1 MEPAELLKKYF
12 GYDTFRPMQEDVIK
26 TILSGRD
33 VLAVMPTGAGKSV
46 CFQIPALLFPHGTI
60 IISPLI
66 SLMKDQVEALAEQG
80 ISASYV
86 NSTVPFDESIERL
99 RDLFRGRLKLLYMA
113 PEKLEPTYFTD
124 CLSKV
129 PLSMVVIDEAHCV
142 SQWGH
147 DFRPSYRKIKTFIDT
162 LPAKPVV
169 TAFTATAT
177 SLVEEDMKRSLG
189 LGKAA
194 VFRTGLDRPNL
205 SFRVIHGADRK
216 DFILRYVQNHGK
228 ESGIIYCATRKAVD
242 EIYEML
248 ASRKIKA
255 GRYHA
260 GMEDGARKKG
270 QEDFS
275 FDRIHVMV
283 ATNAFGMGIDKSN
296 VRYVLHYQMPK
307 SMETYYQEAG
317 RAGRDGA
324 KAECI
329 LLYSGQDVGIQRY
342 LIESGNQTDGQKRM
356 DYDRL
361 YAMDGYCSTT
371 GCLRNYILNYFG
383 ETADETCGRCGNC
396 ESGRGK
402 VDITDEAVLIFRT
415 VRSLKE
421 RYGAG
426 VVADILKGSRTKM
439 IRERNLDSLPTY
451 GRLSFAKIKHLR
463 TAIHFLIA
471 DGYLKRDGG
480 ESPLLHLT
488 EKAEIVLERK
498 APVLGFAFGAEDVMA
513 SVAVEK
519 KAILSETESGIFE
532 KLRGLRLAIAREEHV
547 PPFVVFSDA
556 TLEDM
561 VSRLPRTEEE
571 MAEVHGIGAF
581 KLKKY
586 GERFLAA
593 LGEFS
598 GAEEIK
604 GKDKKEEKNIYEK
617 LERLRRSLAKKEN
630 LSTSQ
635 ILSDTVLRR
644 IAETR
649 PATEEEFRGVKGIGP
664 KKADKYA
671 EVFLQ
676 ALHPERS
683 RISPKTES
691 KMPEK
696 REHVIPKTAK
706 PVRGRKG
713 KITAVRKET
722 IQAGQTASIEIET
735 RAFFL
740 YLKKVRARLA
750 KEADLPAE
758 SLGCSRMGRIWK
770 IIVPLVMPTLLASSM
785 LVFMRVFA
793 DFGTPMLIGEGY
805 KTLPVLI
812 YNQFMGEVSGDDGF
826 AAAICCIVIGLTI
839 VMFFV
844 QRFLAG
850 RNTYAMTALK
860 PMAAES
866 LGGLRNI
873 LAHLAVYMVVG
884 LAILPQFVVVYT
896 SFLATN
902 GGQVFTGGFALQSY
916 DATLFAKDNDVIW
929 HTYFLGLCAIAAILV
944 LGVLIAY
951 LSVRKR
957 NTLNSI
963 LDVMTMFPFIIPGS
977 VLGIAFV
984 FAFNKS
990 PIILTGT
997 ALIMIISFAV
1007 RRMPYTVRSSTA
1019 ILGNISP
1026 SIEEAAISLGASDMT
1041 TFRKITVP
1049 MMMPGVLSGAIM
1061 SWVTIISELS
1071 SSIILYT
1078 NSTQTLTVSIYTEVI
1093 RGNYGNASA
1102 YATIL
1107 TVTSILS
1114 LLLFYKVT
1122 GRRDVS
1128 V

>member
-260 GMEDGARKKG
+260 GMEDDARKKG

-307 SMETYYQEAG
+307 SMEAYYQEAG

-329 LLYSGQDVGIQRY
+329 LLYSGQDAGIQRY
-342 LIESGNQTDGQKRM
+342 LIESGNQTDDQKRM

-532 KLRGLRLAIAREEHV
+532 KLRGLRLAIAREERV
-547 PPFVVFSDA
+547 PPFVVFSDV

-598 GAEEIK
+598 GAEEIR
-604 GKDKKEEKNIYEK
+604 GKNKREEKNIYEK

-644 IAETR
+644 VAETR

-664 KKADKYA
+664 KKADKYT

-722 IQAGQTASIEIET
+722 IQAGQTASIDIET

-750 KEADLPAE
+750 KEADLPAG
-758 SLGCSRMGRIWK
+758 SIC
-770 IIVPLVMPTLLASSM
+770 
-785 LVFMRVFA
+785 A
-793 DFGTPMLIGEGY
+793 DRDLEKMVKGE
-805 KTLPVLI
+805 TVSDNLP
-812 YNQFMGEVSGDDGF
+812 
-826 AAAICCIVIGLTI
+826 AAV
-839 VMFFV
+839 
-844 QRFLAG
+844 
-850 RNTYAMTALK
+850 K
-860 PMAAES
+860 AE
-866 LGGLRNI
+866 
-873 LAHLAVYMVVG
+873 
-884 LAILPQFVVVYT
+884 FE
-896 SFLATN
+896 
-902 GGQVFTGGFALQSY
+902 
-916 DATLFAKDNDVIW
+916 K
-929 HTYFLGLCAIAAILV
+929 AIATYKQIRYQMTGAA
-944 LGVLIAY
+944 G
-951 LSVRKR
+951 KKG
-957 NTLNSI
+957 NSC
-963 LDVMTMFPFIIPGS
+963 
-977 VLGIAFV
+977 
-984 FAFNKS
+984 
-990 PIILTGT
+990 
-997 ALIMIISFAV
+997 
-1007 RRMPYTVRSSTA
+1007 
-1019 ILGNISP
+1019 
-1026 SIEEAAISLGASDMT
+1026 
-1041 TFRKITVP
+1041 
-1049 MMMPGVLSGAIM
+1049 
-1061 SWVTIISELS
+1061 
-1071 SSIILYT
+1071 
-1078 NSTQTLTVSIYTEVI
+1078 
-1093 RGNYGNASA
+1093 
-1102 YATIL
+1102 
-1107 TVTSILS
+1107 
-1114 LLLFYKVT
+1114 
-1122 GRRDVS
+1122 
-1128 V
+1128 